1 MYNWVTLLMWTHMNM
16 AFGDYDF
23 WDVHMLPTC
32 KGKFKHIVTQF
43 LTHNW
48 LSKQGSMFHR

>member
-1 MYNWVTLLMWTHMNM
+1 M